1 MGLQFQKF
9 ITNLGTNMES
19 NIGISI
25 QQDGKN
31 SAGTKILLNLGAQ
44 PLVNNLCRSQ
54 KAALAAK
61 QYPLCA
67 IIDNDLC
74 IQLHTVVSSDK
85 LYKNYL
91 YFSGISMPYI
101 QHCRQLWHSIKHLR
115 HDTILDIGGNDGT
128 LLKAFQSQ
136 TDEKLNLYNCDASQT
151 FRDLNEEAGIT
162 YVNDYFNKNSDV
174 PKADLITTT
183 NAFQH
188 TPDAEKFVE
197 GIAEKLDGT
206 WILEFPYTLRTLQT
220 LQFDQFYHEHYY
232 YWLVKPLEKLL
243 SKFDLK
249 IYHAEEQEIHGGSMR
264 LWITNKDHYAD
275 TETAEKFIAEEEA
288 YDYNAFYSRV
298 FTKIEDDEIFL
309 NKLEGKIAFFGAAA
323 KGCVYLNALNSFGLF
338 KDSYVVDD
346 TPHKQGK
353 YVPGVGLR
361 IVSRSYFKEDQP
373 DNVVILAH
381 NFGGYIRTKLRQD
394 GYSGRIITML
404 PDIYIDE
411 ESNYN

>member
-1 MGLQFQKF
+1 MA
-9 ITNLGTNMES
+9 S
-19 NIGISI
+19 SIGISI
-25 QQDGKN
+25 QQDDK
-31 SAGTKILLNLGAQ
+31 SYVGTKILLNLGTQ
-44 PLVNNLCRSQ
+44 PLVNNLCRS
-54 KAALAAK
+54 KEASLAAR

-67 IIDNDLC
+67 LINNDLC
-74 IQLHTVVSSDK
+74 IELDTVVPSDE
-85 LYKNYL
+85 LYKDYL
-91 YFSGISMPYI
+91 YYSGISMPYV

-151 FRDLNEEAGIT
+151 FRTLNEEAGIT
-162 YVNDYFNKNSDV
+162 YINDYFNKDSDV

-188 TPDAEKFVE
+188 TPNAAKFVE

-220 LQFDQFYHEHYY
+220 IQFDQFYHEHYY
-232 YWLVKPLEKLL
+232 YWLVKPLKKLL
-243 SKFDLK
+243 SQFGLK
-249 IYHAEEQEIHGGSMR
+249 IYHAEEVDIHGGSMR
-264 LWITNKDHYAD
+264 LWITNKKEYAD
-275 TETAEKFIAEEEA
+275 TEAAEKFIKEEES
-288 YDYNAFYSRV
+288 YDYNAFYSRT
-298 FTKIEDDEIFL
+298 FHKIARDSIFL
-309 NKLEGKIAFFGAAA
+309 NKLEGKTVFFGAAA
-323 KGCVYLNALNSFGLF
+323 KGCVYLNTLNSFSIY

-353 YVPGVGLR
+353 YVPGVGLKVVDR
-361 IVSRSYFKEDQP
+361 EFFLKDKP

-381 NFGGYIRTKLRQD
+381 NFAGYIRTKLRQD
-394 GYSGRIITML
+394 GYQGRIITML

-411 ESNYN
+411 IQDHVYGVGK

>member
-1 MGLQFQKF
+1 MA
-9 ITNLGTNMES
+9 S
-19 NIGISI
+19 SIGISI
-25 QQDGKN
+25 QQEDK
-31 SAGTKILLNLGAQ
+31 SYVGTKILLNLGTQ
-44 PLVNNLCRSQ
+44 PLVNNLCRS
-54 KAALAAK
+54 KEASLAAR

-67 IIDNDLC
+67 LIDNDLC
-74 IQLHTVVSSDK
+74 IELDTVVPSDE
-85 LYKNYL
+85 LYKDYL
-91 YFSGISMPYI
+91 YYSGISMPYV

-151 FRDLNEEAGIT
+151 FRTLNEEAGIT
-162 YVNDYFNKNSDV
+162 YINDYFNKDSDV

-188 TPDAEKFVE
+188 TPNAAKFVE

-220 LQFDQFYHEHYY
+220 IQFDQFYHEHYY
-232 YWLVKPLEKLL
+232 YWLVKPLKKLL
-243 SKFDLK
+243 SQFGLK
-249 IYHAEEQEIHGGSMR
+249 IYHAEEVDIHGGSMR
-264 LWITNKDHYAD
+264 LWITNKKEYAD
-275 TETAEKFIAEEEA
+275 TEAAEKFIKEEES
-288 YDYNAFYSRV
+288 YDYNAFYSRT
-298 FTKIEDDEIFL
+298 FHKIARDSIFL
-309 NKLEGKIAFFGAAA
+309 NKLEGKTVFFGAAA
-323 KGCVYLNALNSFGLF
+323 KGCVYLNTLNSFSIY

-353 YVPGVGLR
+353 YVPGIGLKVVDR
-361 IVSRSYFKEDQP
+361 EFFLKDKP

-381 NFGGYIRTKLRQD
+381 NFAGYIRTKLRQD
-394 GYSGRIITML
+394 GYQGRIITML

-411 ESNYN
+411 IQDHVYGVGK

>member
-1 MGLQFQKF
+1 MA
-9 ITNLGTNMES
+9 S
-19 NIGISI
+19 SIGISI
-25 QQDGKN
+25 QQEDK
-31 SAGTKILLNLGAQ
+31 SCVGTKILLNLGTQ
-44 PLVNNLCRSQ
+44 PLVNNLCRS
-54 KAALAAK
+54 KEASLAAR

-67 IIDNDLC
+67 LIDNDLC
-74 IQLHTVVSSDK
+74 IELDTVVPSDE
-85 LYKNYL
+85 LYKDYL
-91 YFSGISMPYI
+91 YYSGISMPYV

-151 FRDLNEEAGIT
+151 FRTLNEEAGIT
-162 YVNDYFNKNSDV
+162 YINDYFNKNSDV

-188 TPDAEKFVE
+188 TPNAAKFVE

-220 LQFDQFYHEHYY
+220 IQFDQFYHEHYY
-232 YWLVKPLEKLL
+232 YWLVKPLKKLL
-243 SKFDLK
+243 SQFGLK
-249 IYHAEEQEIHGGSMR
+249 IYHAEEVDIHGGSMR
-264 LWITNKDHYAD
+264 LWITNKKEYAD
-275 TETAEKFIAEEEA
+275 TEAAEKFIKEEES
-288 YDYNAFYSRV
+288 YDYNAFYSRT
-298 FTKIEDDEIFL
+298 FHKIARDSIFL
-309 NKLEGKIAFFGAAA
+309 NKLEGKTVFFGAAA
-323 KGCVYLNALNSFGLF
+323 KGCVYLNTLNSFSIY

-353 YVPGVGLR
+353 YVPGVGLEVVDR
-361 IVSRSYFKEDQP
+361 EFFLKDKP

-381 NFGGYIRTKLRQD
+381 NFAGYIRTKLRQD
-394 GYSGRIITML
+394 GYQGRIITML

-411 ESNYN
+411 IQDHVYGVGK

>member
-1 MGLQFQKF
+1 MA
-9 ITNLGTNMES
+9 S
-19 NIGISI
+19 SIGISI
-25 QQDGKN
+25 QQDDK
-31 SAGTKILLNLGAQ
+31 SYVGTKILLNLGTQ
-44 PLVNNLCRSQ
+44 PLVNNLCRS
-54 KAALAAK
+54 KEASLAAR

-67 IIDNDLC
+67 LIDNDLC
-74 IQLHTVVSSDK
+74 IELDTVVPSDE
-85 LYKNYL
+85 LYKDYL
-91 YFSGISMPYI
+91 YYSGISMPYV

-151 FRDLNEEAGIT
+151 FRTLNEEAGIT
-162 YVNDYFNKNSDV
+162 YINDYFNKDSDV

-188 TPDAEKFVE
+188 TPNAAKFVE

-220 LQFDQFYHEHYY
+220 IQFDQFYHEHYY
-232 YWLVKPLEKLL
+232 YWLVKPLKKLL
-243 SKFDLK
+243 SQFGLK
-249 IYHAEEQEIHGGSMR
+249 IYHAEEVDIHGGSMR
-264 LWITNKDHYAD
+264 LWITNKKEYAD
-275 TETAEKFIAEEEA
+275 TEAAEKFIKEEES
-288 YDYNAFYSRV
+288 YDYNAFYSRT
-298 FTKIEDDEIFL
+298 FHKIARDSIFL
-309 NKLEGKIAFFGAAA
+309 NKLEGKTVFFGAAA
-323 KGCVYLNALNSFGLF
+323 KGCVYLNTLNSFSIY

-353 YVPGVGLR
+353 YVPGVGLEVVDR
-361 IVSRSYFKEDQP
+361 EFFLKDKP

-381 NFGGYIRTKLRQD
+381 NFAGYIRTKLRQD
-394 GYSGRIITML
+394 GYQGRIITML

-411 ESNYN
+411 IQDHVYGVGK

>member
-1 MGLQFQKF
+1 MA
-9 ITNLGTNMES
+9 S
-19 NIGISI
+19 SIGISI
-25 QQDGKN
+25 QQDDK
-31 SAGTKILLNLGAQ
+31 SYVGTKILLNLGTQ
-44 PLVNNLCRSQ
+44 PLVNNLCRS
-54 KAALAAK
+54 KEASLAAR

-67 IIDNDLC
+67 LIDNDLC
-74 IQLHTVVSSDK
+74 IELDTVVPSDE
-85 LYKNYL
+85 LYKDYL
-91 YFSGISMPYI
+91 YYSGISMPYV

-151 FRDLNEEAGIT
+151 FRTLNEEAGIT
-162 YVNDYFNKNSDV
+162 YINDYFNKDSDV

-188 TPDAEKFVE
+188 TPNAAKFVE

-220 LQFDQFYHEHYY
+220 IQFDQFYHEHYY
-232 YWLVKPLEKLL
+232 YWLVKPLKKLL
-243 SKFDLK
+243 SQFGLK
-249 IYHAEEQEIHGGSMR
+249 IYHAEEVDIHGGSMR
-264 LWITNKDHYAD
+264 LWITNKKEYAD
-275 TETAEKFIAEEEA
+275 TEAAEKFIKEEES
-288 YDYNAFYSRV
+288 YDYNAFYSRT
-298 FTKIEDDEIFL
+298 FHKIARDSIFL
-309 NKLEGKIAFFGAAA
+309 NKLEGKTVFFGAAA
-323 KGCVYLNALNSFGLF
+323 KGCVYLNTLNSFSIY

-353 YVPGVGLR
+353 YVPGVGLKVVDR
-361 IVSRSYFKEDQP
+361 EFFLKDKP

-381 NFGGYIRTKLRQD
+381 NFAGYIRTKLRQD
-394 GYSGRIITML
+394 GYQGRIITML

-411 ESNYN
+411 IQDHVYGVGK

>member
-1 MGLQFQKF
+1 MA
-9 ITNLGTNMES
+9 S
-19 NIGISI
+19 SIGISI
-25 QQDGKN
+25 QQEDK
-31 SAGTKILLNLGAQ
+31 SYVGTKILLNLGTQ
-44 PLVNNLCRSQ
+44 PLVNNLCRS
-54 KAALAAK
+54 KEASLAAR

-67 IIDNDLC
+67 LIDNDLC
-74 IQLHTVVSSDK
+74 IELDTVVPSDE
-85 LYKNYL
+85 LYKDYL
-91 YFSGISMPYI
+91 YYSGISMPYV

-151 FRDLNEEAGIT
+151 FRTLNEEAGIT
-162 YVNDYFNKNSDV
+162 YINDYFNKDSDV

-188 TPDAEKFVE
+188 TPNAAKFVE

-220 LQFDQFYHEHYY
+220 IQFDQFYHEHYY
-232 YWLVKPLEKLL
+232 YWLVKPLKKLL
-243 SKFDLK
+243 SQFGLK
-249 IYHAEEQEIHGGSMR
+249 IYHAEEVDIHGGSMR
-264 LWITNKDHYAD
+264 LWITNKKEYAD
-275 TETAEKFIAEEEA
+275 TEAAEKFIKEEES
-288 YDYNAFYSRV
+288 YDYNAFYSRT
-298 FTKIEDDEIFL
+298 FHKIARDSIFL
-309 NKLEGKIAFFGAAA
+309 NKLKGKTVFFGAAA
-323 KGCVYLNALNSFGLF
+323 KGCVYLNALNSFSIY

-353 YVPGVGLR
+353 YVPGVGLEVVDR
-361 IVSRSYFKEDQP
+361 EFFLKDKP

-381 NFGGYIRTKLRQD
+381 NFAGYIRTKLRQD
-394 GYSGRIITML
+394 GYQGRIITML

-411 ESNYN
+411 IQDHVYGVGK

>member
-1 MGLQFQKF
+1 MA
-9 ITNLGTNMES
+9 S
-19 NIGISI
+19 SIGISI
-25 QQDGKN
+25 QQEDK
-31 SAGTKILLNLGAQ
+31 SYVGTKILLNLGTQ
-44 PLVNNLCRSQ
+44 PLVNNLCRS
-54 KAALAAK
+54 KEASLAAR

-67 IIDNDLC
+67 LIDNDLC
-74 IQLHTVVSSDK
+74 IELDTIVPSDE
-85 LYKNYL
+85 LYKDYL
-91 YFSGISMPYI
+91 YYSGISMPYV

-151 FRDLNEEAGIT
+151 FRTLNEEAGIT
-162 YVNDYFNKNSDV
+162 YINDYFNKDSDV

-188 TPDAEKFVE
+188 TPNAAKFVE

-220 LQFDQFYHEHYY
+220 IQFDQFYHEHYY
-232 YWLVKPLEKLL
+232 YWLVKPLKKLL
-243 SKFDLK
+243 SQFGLK
-249 IYHAEEQEIHGGSMR
+249 IYHAEEVDIHGGSMR
-264 LWITNKDHYAD
+264 LWITNKKEYAD
-275 TETAEKFIAEEEA
+275 TEAAEKFIKEEES
-288 YDYNAFYSRV
+288 YDYNAFYSRT
-298 FTKIEDDEIFL
+298 FHKIARDSIFL
-309 NKLEGKIAFFGAAA
+309 NKLEGKTVFFGAAA
-323 KGCVYLNALNSFGLF
+323 KGCVYLNTLNSFSIY

-353 YVPGVGLR
+353 YVPGVGLKVVDR
-361 IVSRSYFKEDQP
+361 EFFLKDKP

-381 NFGGYIRTKLRQD
+381 NFAGYIRTKLRQD
-394 GYSGRIITML
+394 GYQGRIITML

-411 ESNYN
+411 IQDHVYGVGK